1 MKKSEYYLR
10 ELKKDLSS
18 GLSKLKDPSRNA
30 PARLGAVRFYM
41 EGAEANLQA
50 YEEALEEEPEGDDQF
65 FIEHIQS
72 HLEPGQGVI
81 CKICGRSAGEIIAE
95 ARREK
100 SQSTSDEAPVECLSA
115 EAL

>member
-10 ELKKDLSS
+10 ELKKDLSR

-50 YEEALEEEPEGDDQF
+50 YEEALEEERYIREETERDPIPEVH
-65 FIEHIQS
+65 E
-72 HLEPGQGVI
+72 
-81 CKICGRSAGEIIAE
+81 
-95 ARREK
+95 
-100 SQSTSDEAPVECLSA
+100 SQSISDETPVQCSPA